1 MQLDEAV
8 RAAAD
13 AVPPYRGEIEDVHR
27 RWRRRRD
34 RRRAGAMAGAVAAVV
49 AIVVAV
55 VLPRPAD
62 PPPPA
67 APSGPVQRLAV
78 PDGDGWAEMLP
89 DGTRRS
95 LPVGRADS
103 VNLLPDGRMLAQF
116 DGEARLLRPDGSVQ
130 RRHGVPVEGTALV
143 MNVDDTVLEVWGAEG
158 LMLLRWDSLRFDWRV
173 PGDRPGID
181 MVVDD
186 VASMSGDRL
195 VMVPSVDRCAPQVVS
210 AVNTMPVALLPLDG
224 LRCTAVS
231 GVWLSPDGAT
241 VAVRYAARR
250 PAGEADRLA
259 LISVDTR
266 VVHTDIALGGPD
278 PATADRRELWLAW
291 QDNRSVYG
299 LLSGPDQRVSAS
311 ID

>member
-8 RAAAD
+8 RAAAE
-13 AVPPYRGEIEDVHR
+13 AVPPYRGEIADVHR

-34 RRRAGAMAGAVAAVV
+34 RRRAGAAAGAVAAVV

-55 VLPRPAD
+55 VVPRPAD

-67 APSGPVQRLAV
+67 APSTPVQRLAV
-78 PDGDGWAEMLP
+78 PDGGGWAEMLP
-89 DGTRRS
+89 DGTRRP
-95 LPVGRADS
+95 LPVRGADS
-103 VNLLPDGRMLAQF
+103 VNLLPDGGMVAMY
-116 DGEARLLRPDGSVQ
+116 DGEARLLRPDGSVL

-143 MNVDDTVLEVWGAEG
+143 MNADAEILEVWGAEG
-158 LMLLRWDSLRFDWRV
+158 LMLLRWDSPRFDWRV

-195 VMVPSVDRCAPQVVS
+195 VMVPSADRCAPQVVS
-210 AVNTMPVALLPLDG
+210 AVNTMLVARLSLDG

-241 VAVRYAARR
+241 VAVHYAARR
-250 PAGEADRLA
+250 PAGETDRLA

-266 VVHTDIALGGPD
+266 AVRTDIALRRPD
-278 PATADRRELWLAW
+278 PSTPEGRTLWLAW
-291 QDNRSVYG
+291 QDNRSVFG
-299 LLSGPDQRVSAS
+299 CCSGPDQRVSVS